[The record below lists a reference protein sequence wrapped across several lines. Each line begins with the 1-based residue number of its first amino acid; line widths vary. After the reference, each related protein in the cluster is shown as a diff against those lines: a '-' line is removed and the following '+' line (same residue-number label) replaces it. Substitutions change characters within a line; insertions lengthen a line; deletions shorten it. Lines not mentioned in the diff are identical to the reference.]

1 MIYFGLIYFLI
12 GLLCAPYI
20 YFFVRGERKF
30 IRAKKVKTFWAKGM
44 CKAIGIKIDIQF
56 HDSFKEN
63 NNYVV
68 CANHISYLDIILMYL
83 ILPHDFAFLG
93 KSELLKWP
101 IIRMFFKRGI
111 DIPVYRNSISRA
123 ARCLEE
129 AKVALVNGRS
139 VIVFPEGGWDDRV
152 KELRRFKNG
161 AFQLAIDSKVSI
173 LPLTFKNNY
182 DLFTDSTDFSGGA
195 KPGLAKVVVH
205 DSIETSSLT
214 RKDLIS
220 LRDKTFSV
228 IQKEL
233 LNED

>member
-20 YFFVRGERKF
+20 YFFVRGKRKF
-30 IRAKKVKTFWAKGM
+30 IRAKKVKIFWAKGM

-56 HDSFKEN
+56 HN
-63 NNYVV
+63 NFEKNKNYVV

-83 ILPHDFAFLG
+83 ILPQDFAFLG

-101 IIRMFFKRGI
+101 IIRIFFKRGI

-129 AKVALVNGRS
+129 AKVALINGRS
-139 VIVFPEGGWDDRV
+139 VIVFPEGGWDDRI

-173 LPLTFKNNY
+173 LPVTFKNNY

-220 LRDKTFSV
+220 LRNQTFSI

>member
-20 YFFVRGERKF
+20 YFFVRGKRMY
-30 IRAKKVKTFWAKGM
+30 IRAKKVKNFWARTM

-56 HDSFKEN
+56 HN
-63 NNYVV
+63 NFDVNKNYVV

-83 ILPHDFAFLG
+83 ILPQDFAFLG

-101 IIRMFFKRGI
+101 IIRIFFKRGV
-111 DIPVYRNSISRA
+111 DIPVYRHSISKA
-123 ARCLEE
+123 ARCLED
-129 AKVALVNGRS
+129 AKIALIGGRS
-139 VIVFPEGGWDDRV
+139 VIVFPEGGWDDRI

-205 DSIETSSLT
+205 DSIETSYMT

-220 LRDKTFSV
+220 LRDKTFSI
-228 IQKEL
+228 IQNEL

>member
-1 MIYFGLIYFLI
+1 MVYFGLSYFLI
-12 GLLCAPYI
+12 GLFCAPYI
-20 YFFVRGERKF
+20 FFFVRGKK
-30 IRAKKVKTFWAKGM
+30 IYVRAKKVKVFWAKWM
-44 CKAIGIKIDIQF
+44 CKAIGVKIDINF
-56 HDSFKEN
+56 HKNFDSNK
-63 NNYVV
+63 NYVV

-83 ILPHDFAFLG
+83 ILPQDFAFLG

-101 IIRMFFKRGI
+101 IIRLFFKRRV
-111 DIPVYRNSISRA
+111 DIPVYRNSITKA

-129 AKVALVNGRS
+129 AKEALLKGRS
-139 VIVFPEGGWDDRV
+139 VIIFPEGGWDDRI

-182 DLFTDSTDFSGGA
+182 DLFTDSSDFSGGA

-205 DSIETSSLT
+205 DSLETTSLS

-220 LRDKTFSV
+220 LKDKTFSV

>member
-1 MIYFGLIYFLI
+1 MIYFGLVYSLI

-20 YFFVRGERKF
+20 YFFMRGKRKF
-30 IRAKKVKTFWAKGM
+30 IRAKKVKIFWSKGM
-44 CKAIGIKIDIQF
+44 CKAIGIKLDINF
-56 HDSFKEN
+56 HNNFDSDK
-63 NNYVV
+63 NYVV

-83 ILPHDFAFLG
+83 ILPQDFAFLG

-101 IIRMFFKRGI
+101 IIRFFFKRGI

-123 ARCLEE
+123 ARCLQQ
-129 AKVALVNGRS
+129 AKVSLINGRS
-139 VIVFPEGGWDDRV
+139 VIVFPEGGWDDRI
-152 KELRRFKNG
+152 KDLRRFKNG

-182 DLFTDSTDFSGGA
+182 DLFTDSSDFSGGA

-205 DSIETSSLT
+205 DSIDTASMT

-220 LRDKTFSV
+220 LRDKTFSI